1 MRLLLDEC
9 VPKRLK
15 RELHGHDAKTVQDMG
30 WAGIKN
36 GALLRL
42 ADGQFDALL
51 TVDEG
56 FEYQQNLSGLRIS
69 VIVMMAPSNDVD
81 DLHPLLPAVK
91 EALSSLR
98 PGEISCEW
106 VANLQMEPT
115 RPNACAIMS
124 LRRAAHLNRWAD
136 SDDSIASEG
145 RG

>member
-15 RELHGHDAKTVQDMG
+15 RELHGHEAKTVQDMG

-51 TVDEG
+51 TVDQG
-56 FEYQQNLSGLRIS
+56 LEYQQNLSGLRIS
-69 VIVMMAPSNDVD
+69 VVIMTAPSNDVD

-91 EALSSLR
+91 RLL
-98 PGEISCEW
+98 PVCGLGKSCEW

-115 RPNACAIMS
+115 RQDACAIVS
-124 LRRAAHLNRWAD
+124 LRRAAQRERLD
-136 SDDSIASEG
+136 
-145 RG
+145 